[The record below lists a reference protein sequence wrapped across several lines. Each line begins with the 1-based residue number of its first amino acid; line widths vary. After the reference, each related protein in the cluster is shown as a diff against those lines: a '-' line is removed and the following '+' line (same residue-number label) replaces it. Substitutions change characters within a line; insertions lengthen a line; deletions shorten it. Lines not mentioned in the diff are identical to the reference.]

1 VRLTAGRPRNK
12 PARDH
17 MSIDERIEKAETGKV
32 QEAVNRGIVRPPF
45 VYLCAIVMGILRVNP
60 RHSSRSRLERGQV
73 RRLVVTSFEL

>member
-45 VYLCAIVMGILRVNP
+45 VYLCAIVMA
-60 RHSSRSRLERGQV
+60 S
-73 RRLVVTSFEL
+73 